1 VRRAALQIKTAAHT
15 STSWIITWRFKP
27 EILLAQRVHVLLGH
41 VLPDRTE
48 YSNLIYFRDPKSLFV
63 NLYLPSKLEWKGPLA
78 SVKVVQTTGFPEAD
92 GS

>member
-1 VRRAALQIKTAAHT
+1 MYYMDYH
-15 STSWIITWRFKP
+15 
-27 EILLAQRVHVLLGH
+27 LGSS
-41 VLPDRTE
+41 LKYYSRNAYTCCSGTYFQDITE